1 MHCSVI
7 RLITEQY
14 TICQSAT
21 FTFSDEVNS
30 VAAECMR
37 FLYFQLLLLD
47 ESRDKDIIY
56 SFF

>member
-7 RLITEQY
+7 RLITEQFNA
-14 TICQSAT
+14 CQSAT

-47 ESRDKDIIY
+47 ESRDEDI
-56 SFF
+56 SK

>member
-14 TICQSAT
+14 TCQSAT

-56 SFF
+56 SFL